1 MASRTKKPRT
11 LNSLMKYMREEK
23 YMNIAGSTQKKQ
35 LLNMGYFHGY
45 KGYRFVH
52 KIEDGIPFTDFNEI
66 IAINHFDNNVKALFY
81 KYLMFLETSWKSH
94 CVETCVRLASEDFT
108 RIYDRILTD
117 YKSLGPS
124 HKKYNEKVKHRL
136 KVRDS
141 IYSTITYKYSKSTIL
156 KYYQE
161 HEKPVPIWAIMEIIT
176 LGTFADFLRAMNVE
190 SRRDLLR
197 SLNIYYGNFDGEA
210 RLLES
215 SVYCLSSLRNA
226 VAHNLIIFDC
236 RFKDAEVASV
246 VKSLVKQEIGE
257 DFLEYRS
264 LIDYLAIILIFLK
277 KSGVSI
283 TERKKLIKS
292 FRTEC
297 EQLRCA
303 IPSNIYDK
311 ILGTDILSK
320 LAIISKY

>member
-1 MASRTKKPRT
+1 
-11 LNSLMKYMREEK
+11 
-23 YMNIAGSTQKKQ
+23 
-35 LLNMGYFHGY
+35 
-45 KGYRFVH
+45 
-52 KIEDGIPFTDFNEI
+52 
-66 IAINHFDNNVKALFY
+66 
-81 KYLMFLETSWKSH
+81 
-94 CVETCVRLASEDFT
+94 
-108 RIYDRILTD
+108 
-117 YKSLGPS
+117 
-124 HKKYNEKVKHRL
+124 
-136 KVRDS
+136 
-141 IYSTITYKYSKSTIL
+141 
-156 KYYQE
+156 
-161 HEKPVPIWAIMEIIT
+161 MEIIT